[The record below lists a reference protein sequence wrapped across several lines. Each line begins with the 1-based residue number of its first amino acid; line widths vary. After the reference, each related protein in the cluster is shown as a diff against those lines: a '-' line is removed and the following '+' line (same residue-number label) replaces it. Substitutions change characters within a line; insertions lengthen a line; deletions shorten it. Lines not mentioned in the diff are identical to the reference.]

1 MYELEDLNRKA
12 IDGEFYN
19 EELTPV
25 RITKHTVFK
34 IENILST
41 RVRSGILEYLVR

>member
-1 MYELEDLNRKA
+1 
-12 IDGEFYN
+12 
-19 EELTPV
+19 V

-41 RVRSGILEYLVR
+41 RVRSGILEYLVRWKGYGPDLDSRIIAACVKNI